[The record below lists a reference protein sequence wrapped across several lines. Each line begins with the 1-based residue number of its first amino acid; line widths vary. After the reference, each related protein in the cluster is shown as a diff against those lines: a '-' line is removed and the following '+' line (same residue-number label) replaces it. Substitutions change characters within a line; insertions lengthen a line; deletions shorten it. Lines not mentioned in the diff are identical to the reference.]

1 MTFDVPSGEPE
12 RTTMKAALA
21 LARALRSTKPTPQ
34 HGPAAVHAWG
44 NCVEAVGEVLAAIPA
59 DRRSPTIDWICAAG
73 PDSESGC
80 PQP

>member
-44 NCVEAVGEVLAAIPA
+44 HCVAAVGEVLAGSNPHFNSQTFYAA
-59 DRRSPTIDWICAAG
+59 CGLDR
-73 PDSESGC
+73 
-80 PQP
+80 PQQP

>member
-1 MTFDVPSGEPE
+1 MTVDFPSGAPE

-44 NCVEAVGEVLAAIPA
+44 HCVAAVGEVLAGSNPHFNSQTFYAA
-59 DRRSPTIDWICAAG
+59 CGLDR
-73 PDSESGC
+73 
-80 PQP
+80 PQQP

>member
-34 HGPAAVHAWG
+34 HGPEAVHTWG
-44 NCVEAVGEVLAAIPA
+44 HCVEAVGEVLARSNPRFAGAFYAECGI
-59 DRRSPTIDWICAAG
+59 DR
-73 PDSESGC
+73 
-80 PQP
+80 PQQP

>member
-34 HGPAAVHAWG
+34 HGPAAVHTWG
-44 NCVEAVGEVLAAIPA
+44 HCVEAVGEVLARSNPRF
-59 DRRSPTIDWICAAG
+59 DRQSFYAECGLDRPRLS
-73 PDSESGC
+73 
-80 PQP
+80 